1 MNDFFQRSPA
11 TRVVGMVHVKALPGA
26 PAYSGDFAAV
36 VAAAIADAKAIAA
49 GGAHAVMIENFFDT
63 PFPRGESAVVTVSH
77 LTAVAIAVANE
88 VSLPLG
94 INVLRND
101 SLAAL
106 AIAQACGAVFI
117 RVNVLSG
124 TRAADQGLIQGDAY
138 ALLRERQRCGAA
150 HIGIAA
156 DVDVKHSAAIAKRP
170 IAEEAIELSERAGAD
185 ALIVSGNATGDA
197 TNLSDLETVRKACPT
212 AFLMVGSGVAI
223 SNIKQLS
230 PHCDAVIVGTS
241 IKATSQIDS
250 PVDVGKVAELV
261 RLVGTR

>member
-26 PAYSGDFAAV
+26 PAHGGDFAAV
-36 VAAAIADAKAIAA
+36 IAAAVADAKAVEA

-63 PFPRGESAVVTVSH
+63 PFPRGESAMVTVSH

-106 AIAQACGAVFI
+106 AIAQACRAAFI

-124 TRAADQGLIQGDAY
+124 CRVTDQGLIQGDAY
-138 ALLRERQRCGAA
+138 ALLREKQRCGATQ
-150 HIGIAA
+150 IRIAA
-156 DVDVKHSAAIAKRP
+156 DVDVKHSTAITKRP
-170 IAEEAIELSERAGAD
+170 LEEEALELIERAGAD

-197 TNLSDLETVRKACPT
+197 TNVGDLETVRKACPT

-261 RLVGTR
+261 KSAGTR